1 VAQRAGD
8 SVGRRP
14 WLRGW
19 LVAGLAVWLT
29 VGIVLVDWAQRQG
42 LVQDIS
48 FSPYHLPGYAAL
60 LVLAIYVL
68 FRLVRNGP
76 RHGWRGALP
85 EHYGGLGLG
94 LLLIVAWVVLD
105 IAWRNTLGIEFGIE
119 NGIAP
124 PRLLLPAALIVI
136 AAGPVREALAMRA
149 VEPGHALDRR
159 FAWSGV
165 VATGVIG
172 AALTLTA
179 FNPLR
184 DGYQD
189 VRVSPARDVSEI
201 WSMAADGSDQRRL
214 VQAYGDGVDYSL
226 PVYAPD
232 GDRIAYTVWTNEGG
246 AAMNI
251 RNVDQT
257 AAVWTAAANGSDARA
272 LVDGAPDQ
280 AWTPAWSPDGKW
292 IAYTLSPQDAPVT
305 GAGQPQPNAA
315 PGQLGPPSVRGS
327 GEIWIVP
334 ADGSGQPRRLSLAAE
349 DVVGATWS
357 PDGTQ
362 LAFEASE
369 GGDSEIHVATVTAD
383 GLANERAI
391 ASDPARDWGPSWSP
405 DGRSIVFV
413 SDRSGNEEVWA
424 VASDGSGEPRQLT
437 EDGAGDW
444 VPVFSPDGTRI
455 AFVSDRTGDAE
466 VWTMAADGSDAR
478 NVTQHPGYLD
488 GQWSVSWAPDGSRL
502 VYAMAPFQPAESSF
516 LVRTDYAAAQ
526 ALLFGTSLA
535 IVAILLA
542 VLSAPFGAFALVL
555 VLIVGLSVAAT
566 EQWGYV
572 PAALVAGLL
581 VDLLVRGVPR
591 RRAMAAAATA
601 LPAAAMLALG
611 VTLAASNVL
620 AWSITLLLGVATA
633 AALVGLGL
641 AYAVERLF
649 RPGAAAG
656 AGAAVGPATP
666 AAPEA

>member
-1 VAQRAGD
+1 VAQRAGE
-8 SVGRRP
+8 SVGGRP
-14 WLRGW
+14 WLRAW
-19 LVAGLAVWLT
+19 LVAGLALWLT
-29 VGIVLVDWAQRQG
+29 VAIVLVDWAQRNG

-68 FRLVRNGP
+68 LRLVRNGP

-94 LLLIVAWVVLD
+94 LLLIAGWVVLD

-136 AAGPVREALAMRA
+136 AAGPVREALAARA
-149 VEPGHALDRR
+149 ADHRHSLDRR
-159 FAWSGV
+159 MAWAGAL
-165 VATGVIG
+165 ATGVIG
-172 AALTLTA
+172 GALTLTA

-201 WSMAADGSDQRRL
+201 WSMAADGSDQRRV
-214 VQAYGDGVDYSL
+214 VQAHGDGVDFSL
-226 PVYAPD
+226 PVFAPR

-251 RNVDQT
+251 RNIDQT
-257 AAVWTAAANGSDARA
+257 AAVWTAAADGSDPRV

-292 IAYTLSPQDAPVT
+292 IAYTLTPQDAPT
-305 GAGQPQPNAA
+305 AGAGQPQPNSA
-315 PGQLGPPSVRGS
+315 PGQLGPASIRGS
-327 GEIWIVP
+327 GEIWIVA
-334 ADGSGQPRRLSLAAE
+334 ADGTSPPRRLSQVRE
-349 DVVGATWS
+349 DVVAATWS
-357 PDGTQ
+357 PDGSQ
-362 LAFEASE
+362 LAFESSE
-369 GGDSEIHVATVTAD
+369 GGDSDIHVATVTPD

-391 ASDPARDWGPSWSP
+391 ASNPGKDWGPSWSP

-413 SDRSGNEEVWA
+413 SDRSGNEEIWTT
-424 VASDGSGEPRQLT
+424 ASDGTGEPRQLT
-437 EDGAGDW
+437 DNVAGDW
-444 VPVFSPDGTRI
+444 VPAFSPDGTRI
-455 AFVSDRTGDAE
+455 AFVSDRTGDSE
-466 VWTMAADGSDAR
+466 VWTMAPDGSDAR

-488 GQWSVSWAPDGSRL
+488 GQWSVAWSPDGSRL

-526 ALLFGTSLA
+526 ALLFGISLA

-542 VLSAPFGAFALVL
+542 VLSAPFGAYAVVL

-566 EQWGYV
+566 GQWGYV
-572 PAALVAGLL
+572 PAAVVAGLL
-581 VDLLVRGVPR
+581 VDLLVRSVPPR
-591 RRAMAAAATA
+591 RRLMAAATA
-601 LPAAAMLALG
+601 LPAAGILALG

-633 AALVGLGL
+633 TALAGWGL

-649 RPGAAAG
+649 HPG
-656 AGAAVGPATP
+656 AGATAPATS
-666 AAPEA
+666 EA